1 MPKSAMPSDAE
12 DSVLPPAPAGSS
24 AKEALY
30 RAALGP
36 AQAEHYLPVFAH
48 FDERGTTGPAWNT
61 AAALGNLG
69 WLVYRQLWGA
79 AGEFAAALAVWAL
92 IAGGLAFWADFLP
105 MGVRVGLA
113 LALLLL
119 LLMMPGLYGTALLH
133 AQVCQR
139 MIAAVRRAATM
150 EEACTLLRRQGDAH
164 RRRCAWG
171 MAGLLLAALAA
182 GVVWRV
188 WPTQFVSSPVV
199 SAPIPAAGP
208 IPAEPSPA
216 SASAPV
222 EAPIEAPPPAMATAP
237 VTSVTPVEPALA
249 PGVAAPT
256 AETQAAPVSQ
266 TVAPADARSSP
277 AVTDPPVTGVAVR
290 IQGHGVSV
298 GLFAVPVNAERAQ
311 AKLAAAGLPV
321 MKDPIESARGTLT
334 RVRVGP
340 FERPEQAQAAAERVL
355 ALGFDARL
363 YAP

>member
-36 AQAEHYLPVFAH
+36 AHAEHYLPVFAH

-119 LLMMPGLYGTALLH
+119 LLIVPGLYGTALLH

-139 MIAAVRRAATM
+139 MIAAVRRVATM
-150 EEACTLLRRQGDAH
+150 EEACTLLRRQGEAH

-171 MAGLLLAALAA
+171 MAGLLLAALVA
-182 GVVWRV
+182 GAVWMA
-188 WPTQFVSSPVV
+188 WPTQSVPPPVV
-199 SAPIPAAGP
+199 SGPVPAADLT
-208 IPAEPSPA
+208 PAEPSPA
-216 SASAPV
+216 SARAPV
-222 EAPIEAPPPAMATAP
+222 EAPIEAPPPAMGTAP
-237 VTSVTPVEPALA
+237 ATPVEPPPA

-256 AETQAAPVSQ
+256 TDTRAAPVSQ

-277 AVTDPPVTGVAVR
+277 AAVTDLPVTEVAVR

>member
-12 DSVLPPAPAGSS
+12 DSILPPAPSGSS

-36 AQAEHYLPVFAH
+36 AHAEHYLPVFAH
-48 FDERGTTGPAWNT
+48 FDERGVSGPAWNT
-61 AAALGNLG
+61 AAAVGNLG

-92 IAGGLAFWADFLP
+92 IAAGLAFWADFLP

-119 LLMMPGLYGTALLH
+119 LLIVPGLYGTALLH
-133 AQVCQR
+133 AQACQR
-139 MIAAVRRAATM
+139 MIAVVRRAATM

-164 RRRCAWG
+164 RRRCAKG
-171 MAGLLLAALAA
+171 MAGLLLAVLLAG
-182 GVVWRV
+182 GVWMV
-188 WPTQFVSSPVV
+188 WPTQSVSPPVV
-199 SAPIPAAGP
+199 SVPIPAADLA
-208 IPAEPSPA
+208 PAEPSLA

-222 EAPIEAPPPAMATAP
+222 EAPIEAPPPAMGTAP
-237 VTSVTPVEPALA
+237 ATPVEPPPA

-256 AETQAAPVSQ
+256 AETRAAPVSQ
-266 TVAPADARSSP
+266 TVAPPDARSSP
-277 AVTDPPVTGVAVR
+277 AAVTDPPVTGVTVR

-298 GLFAVPVNAERAQ
+298 GLFALPVNAERAQ
-311 AKLAAAGLPV
+311 ARLAAAGLPV
-321 MKDPIESARGTLT
+321 LKDPIESARGTLM